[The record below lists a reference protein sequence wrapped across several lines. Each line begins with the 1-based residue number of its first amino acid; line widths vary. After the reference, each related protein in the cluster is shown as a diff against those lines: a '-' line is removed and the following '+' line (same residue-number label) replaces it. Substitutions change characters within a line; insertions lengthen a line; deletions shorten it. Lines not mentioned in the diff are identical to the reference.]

1 MTTNGQR
8 ELLSDIARDF
18 YLGKKSVSEL
28 AKKYG
33 ISRYYISKY
42 LDQALKEHLVTI
54 TIHSTAEQ
62 NTELEE
68 QLQAAFPVN
77 HIYVLKSGDN
87 PAQADDVFFSFA
99 AKVVQQVIRS
109 SHIIGLTWGDTVYK
123 LINHFNS
130 VSRSDLTFTQFVG
143 ENMRYNSYAG
153 SMRMVQKAAEKYDTT
168 YHTISGPLY
177 VLNDAARA
185 AMLTEPSIAPTIDL
199 ARKMDTIICGIGTIT
214 AIQAIDT
221 WKNNFRQIFAGI
233 NPDRIAGIVY
243 GRPVSLDG
251 HWLRPTVDKI
261 LGIPLEQVLTTPH
274 RIAVIQNKFKTN
286 AAVGTLRAGAFTDV
300 IMDERVAVRIQKVLQ
315 DN

>member
-109 SHIIGLTWGDTVYK
+109 SHIIGLTWGT
-123 LINHFNS
+123 
-130 VSRSDLTFTQFVG
+130 RFT
-143 ENMRYNSYAG
+143 S
-153 SMRMVQKAAEKYDTT
+153 
-168 YHTISGPLY
+168 
-177 VLNDAARA
+177 
-185 AMLTEPSIAPTIDL
+185 
-199 ARKMDTIICGIGTIT
+199 
-214 AIQAIDT
+214 
-221 WKNNFRQIFAGI
+221 
-233 NPDRIAGIVY
+233 
-243 GRPVSLDG
+243 
-251 HWLRPTVDKI
+251 
-261 LGIPLEQVLTTPH
+261 
-274 RIAVIQNKFKTN
+274 
-286 AAVGTLRAGAFTDV
+286 
-300 IMDERVAVRIQKVLQ
+300 
-315 DN
+315 